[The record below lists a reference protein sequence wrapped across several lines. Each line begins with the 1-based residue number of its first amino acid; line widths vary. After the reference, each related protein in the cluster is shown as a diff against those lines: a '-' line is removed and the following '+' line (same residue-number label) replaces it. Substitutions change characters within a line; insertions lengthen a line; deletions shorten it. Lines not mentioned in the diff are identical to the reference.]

1 MNTMEKQIEA
11 VSMAVMKAMNKLGL
25 SVIKN
30 FPFFGMNEKRKQVN
44 EKKAA

>member
-1 MNTMEKQIEA
+1 MNMREIQKEA
-11 VSMAVMKAMNKLGL
+11 VSMAVMAAMNKLGL

-30 FPFFGMNEKRKQVN
+30 FPFFGMNEKWKQVN

>member
-1 MNTMEKQIEA
+1 
-11 VSMAVMKAMNKLGL
+11 MAVMKAMNKLGL

-30 FPFFGMNEKRKQVN
+30 CAFFGMNEKHKQGE